1 MWLIPFVLTIVVL
14 VILCFTN
21 ISGVAGA
28 FICILV
34 FIGSMALV
42 ILYSDYKDKE
52 HIEYLLNLP
61 TEKLEEKM
69 NALIDKE
76 KKSKRDFDEIDL
88 IITILNDRDTR
99 NGRNSLSNI

>member
-1 MWLIPFVLTIVVL
+1 MWLIPFVLTSVVL

-21 ISGVAGA
+21 IGGVAGA

-42 ILYSDYKDKE
+42 TLYSNYKEKE
-52 HIEYLLNLP
+52 HIEYLLSLS

-76 KKSKRDFDEIDL
+76 KKSRRDFDEIDL

-99 NGRNSLSNI
+99 NG

>member
-1 MWLIPFVLTIVVL
+1 MIWSIPFVLTTIVII
-14 VILCFTN
+14 ILCFTN
-21 ISGVAGA
+21 IGGVAGA

-34 FIGSMALV
+34 FAGSMALV
-42 ILYSDYKDKE
+42 ILYENHNDQK
-52 HIEYLLNLP
+52 HIEYLLSLS

-88 IITILNDRDTR
+88 IITILNDRDVR
-99 NGRNSLSNI
+99 NG

>member
-1 MWLIPFVLTIVVL
+1 MWLIPFVLTIIVL

-21 ISGVAGA
+21 IGGIAGA

-42 ILYSDYKDKE
+42 ILYNNYKEKE
-52 HIEYLLNLP
+52 HIEYLLSLS

-88 IITILNDRDTR
+88 IITILNDREAR
-99 NGRNSLSNI
+99 ND

>member
-1 MWLIPFVLTIVVL
+1 MWLIPFVLTIIVL

-21 ISGVAGA
+21 IGGVAGA

-42 ILYSDYKDKE
+42 MLYSNYKEKE
-52 HIEYLLNLP
+52 HIEYLMSLS

-69 NALIDKE
+69 NALIDKK
-76 KKSKRDFDEIDL
+76 KKSKHDFDEIDL

-99 NGRNSLSNI
+99 NG

>member
-1 MWLIPFVLTIVVL
+1 MMWLIPFVLTTIVII
-14 VILCFTN
+14 ILCFTN
-21 ISGVAGA
+21 IGGVAGA

-42 ILYSDYKDKE
+42 ILYNNYKEKE
-52 HIEYLLNLP
+52 HINYLLSLS

-88 IITILNDRDTR
+88 IITILNDREAR
-99 NGRNSLSNI
+99 NG

>member
-1 MWLIPFVLTIVVL
+1 MWLIPFVLTIIVL

-21 ISGVAGA
+21 IGGVAGA

-42 ILYSDYKDKE
+42 ILYNNYKEKE
-52 HIEYLLNLP
+52 HIEYLLSLS

-88 IITILNDRDTR
+88 IITILNDREAR
-99 NGRNSLSNI
+99 ND

>member
-1 MWLIPFVLTIVVL
+1 MMWLIPFVLTTIVII
-14 VILCFTN
+14 ILCFTN
-21 ISGVAGA
+21 IGGVAGA

-42 ILYSDYKDKE
+42 ILYNNYKEKE
-52 HIEYLLNLP
+52 HINYLLSLS

-99 NGRNSLSNI
+99 DG

>member
-1 MWLIPFVLTIVVL
+1 MIWSIPFVLTSVVL
-14 VILCFTN
+14 VILCSTN
-21 ISGVAGA
+21 IGGVAGA
-28 FICILV
+28 FICMLV
-34 FIGSMALV
+34 FICSMALV
-42 ILYSDYKDKE
+42 ILYNDYKEKE
-52 HIEYLLNLP
+52 HIEYLLSLS

-99 NGRNSLSNI
+99 NS

>member
-1 MWLIPFVLTIVVL
+1 MWLIPFVLTIIVL

-21 ISGVAGA
+21 IGGVAGA

-42 ILYSDYKDKE
+42 ILYNNYKEKE
-52 HIEYLLNLP
+52 HIEYLLSLS

-88 IITILNDRDTR
+88 IITILNDRDTKED
-99 NGRNSLSNI
+99 

>member
-1 MWLIPFVLTIVVL
+1 MWLIPFVLTIIVL

-21 ISGVAGA
+21 IGGVAGA

-42 ILYSDYKDKE
+42 ILYNNYKEKE
-52 HIEYLLNLP
+52 HIEYLLSLS

-99 NGRNSLSNI
+99 NS